1 VEQEK
6 QFMTSRILRVA
17 RKVQETSNTLSVY
30 LAAADAKPLQPFN
43 AGQFLEFEIPDVG
56 VRAYLLS
63 AFSAQPK
70 IYRITVKHRPGN
82 EDLAASGATYWRR
95 TAAQGD
101 AVKAYGPTGS
111 FGLWQPLERPVVLIA
126 AAAGEASLTAIAE
139 QLAVRAPRHPVWFV
153 HQTINSSTFALRAKL
168 GSLRA
173 DLPNAKWSIWYRDP
187 LPVDRRGKDY
197 DHSGEIDFSQLAHP
211 LPWDESEFHVCGPD
225 DFVARIAG
233 HLQRLGVT
241 AARVHMQGTGAEEFQ
256 AAVSEEAY
264 PVLPTLAPRQVSFV
278 RSGITAIWKPDDGSL
293 LEFAERLG
301 LAAAYSCRTGM
312 CGTCAQRIISGNA
325 VPTGEI
331 IARPHPGFQLMCSS
345 VPLSDLEIDL

>member
-111 FGLWQPLERPVVLIA
+111 FGLRQPLERPVVLIA
-126 AAAGEASLTAIAE
+126 AAAGEASLSDCRAACRPR
-139 QLAVRAPRHPVWFV
+139 AAPSGMVRASN
-153 HQTINSSTFALRAKL
+153 HQQFHLRTEGQARFA
-168 GSLRA
+168 
-173 DLPNAKWSIWYRDP
+173 
-187 LPVDRRGKDY
+187 
-197 DHSGEIDFSQLAHP
+197 
-211 LPWDESEFHVCGPD
+211 
-225 DFVARIAG
+225 
-233 HLQRLGVT
+233 
-241 AARVHMQGTGAEEFQ
+241 
-256 AAVSEEAY
+256 
-264 PVLPTLAPRQVSFV
+264 
-278 RSGITAIWKPDDGSL
+278 
-293 LEFAERLG
+293 
-301 LAAAYSCRTGM
+301 SCRPSQCQM
-312 CGTCAQRIISGNA
+312 VDL
-325 VPTGEI
+325 VPRSPAGRQE
-331 IARPHPGFQLMCSS
+331 GQGL
-345 VPLSDLEIDL
+345 